1 MQIMEIWA
9 MNSFKNIKLGV
20 QYDTGKM
27 GIFFFEKVPL

>member
-1 MQIMEIWA
+1 MIY
-9 MNSFKNIKLGV
+9 SFKNIKLGV